1 MINLFHTYQTKGSDI
16 KRSWHLIDATD
27 EILGRLATRAAG
39 FLIGK
44 HKKDYVPHLDC
55 GDYVVVTNAA
65 RVKVTG
71 RKEEQKTYYRHSG
84 YPGGLK
90 SRTLSEMREKHPTRV
105 IELAVKNM
113 LPKNRLQ
120 DKRMI
125 RLKVFAGEEHKYGA
139 KFQIPSTK

>member
-1 MINLFHTYQTKGSDI
+1 MTNLFQTYQTKGSDI
-16 KRSWHLIDATD
+16 KRSWHLVDAKD
-27 EILGRLATRAAG
+27 EILGRLATRVAG

-44 HKKDYVPHLDC
+44 HKKDYVPHLDM

-65 RVKVTG
+65 SVKVTG

-125 RLKVFAGEEHKYGA
+125 RLKVFAGEEHKY
-139 KFQIPSTK
+139 TKQTGN